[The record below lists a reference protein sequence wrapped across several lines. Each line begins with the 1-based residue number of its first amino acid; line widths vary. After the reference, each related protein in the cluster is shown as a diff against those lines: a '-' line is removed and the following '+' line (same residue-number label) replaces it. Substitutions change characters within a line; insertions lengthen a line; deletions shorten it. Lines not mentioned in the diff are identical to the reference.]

1 MSISMNKNNMQEF
14 RYVCIFIC
22 SVYEYG
28 YERLWMYEFINVW
41 MYDEYINMWMYNR
54 I

>member
-1 MSISMNKNNMQEF
+1 MNFMNMRMNKNMSISMNKNNMQEF

-28 YERLWMYEFINVW
+28 YERLWMYEFINV
-41 MYDEYINMWMYNR
+41 
-54 I
+54 